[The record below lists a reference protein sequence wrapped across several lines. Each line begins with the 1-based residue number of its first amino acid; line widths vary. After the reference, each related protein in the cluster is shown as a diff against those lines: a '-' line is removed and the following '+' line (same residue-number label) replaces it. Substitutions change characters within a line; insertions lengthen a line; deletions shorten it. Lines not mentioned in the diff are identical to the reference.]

1 MSEFNNISQTTG
13 GWLVLGAAAG
23 FGTIPIFGELAM
35 SAGVNNPSLLS
46 IRFLLAAIVLLTI
59 LTIWQKGIPEASQIG
74 AIVGLG
80 IAYAAMTGAF
90 FAGLVFLPAGTA
102 AMLLY
107 TYPAYVYLIGI
118 FILGEP
124 ISKEKV
130 AALGLALTG
139 MILIVGFN
147 QADFSLIGGGF
158 VLTAAAG
165 YAVYTLGNRIV
176 VQSVDPLILA
186 TGAITTTGM
195 CMLGY
200 GIITDLLFWPQGYNQ
215 WMPVI
220 GITVFG
226 TIIPIVL
233 FAVGLK
239 HTSASNASTLA
250 MAEPV
255 VSVSLGIIILG
266 ESLSKLQVFGGAFVL
281 LGIYLI
287 QEQSELVS

>member
-1 MSEFNNISQTTG
+1 MNQTTG

-35 SAGVNNPSLLS
+35 NMGVNNPSLLS
-46 IRFLLAAIVLLTI
+46 IRFLLAAIVLLTL
-59 LTIWQKGIPEASQIG
+59 LTAWQKGIPEASQIG

-102 AMLLY
+102 AILLY

-118 FILGEP
+118 FILDEP

-139 MILIVGFN
+139 MVLIVGFN

-158 VLTAAAG
+158 VLIAAAG
-165 YAVYTLGNRIV
+165 YAVYTLGNRV
-176 VQSVDPLILA
+176 VTQSVDPLILA

-200 GIITDLLFWPQGYNQ
+200 GIITDSLFWPQGYNQ
-215 WMPVI
+215 WTPVI

-255 VSVSLGIIILG
+255 VSVLLGIIILG
-266 ESLSKLQVFGGAFVL
+266 ESLSELQVLGGALVL
-281 LGIYLI
+281 FGIYLI
-287 QEQSELVS
+287 QKQSDLVS